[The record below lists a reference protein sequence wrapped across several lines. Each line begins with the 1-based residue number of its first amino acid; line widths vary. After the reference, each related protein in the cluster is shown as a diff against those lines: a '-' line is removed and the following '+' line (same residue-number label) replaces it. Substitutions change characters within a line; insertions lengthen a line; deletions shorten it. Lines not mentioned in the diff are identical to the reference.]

1 MRHLPEGE
9 LPAIICDLG
18 VLCVHGRLAVEL
30 AAGGDWSRIMN
41 ELIDREKLRA
51 AIRQLS
57 NEYIY
62 YMLVDA
68 LDLLPPSKLV
78 KLVGRYLDIKSLQST
93 VPNRYL
99 EDTE

>member
-1 MRHLPEGE
+1 
-9 LPAIICDLG
+9 
-18 VLCVHGRLAVEL
+18 
-30 AAGGDWSRIMN
+30 MN
-41 ELIDREKLRA
+41 EVIDQEKLRA

-62 YMLVDA
+62 YMLVEA